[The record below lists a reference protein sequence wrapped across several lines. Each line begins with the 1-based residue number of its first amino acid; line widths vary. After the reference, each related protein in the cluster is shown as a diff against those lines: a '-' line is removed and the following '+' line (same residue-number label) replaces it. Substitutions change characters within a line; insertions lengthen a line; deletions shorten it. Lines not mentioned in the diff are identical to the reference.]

1 MARQIVAA
9 DDSDARVEPSLDRTV
24 EVERQPA
31 AWQGGLRMTTGS
43 AIGMVFAGWLCAVGA
58 GCGSDGPVATAVS
71 SGREVEI
78 VAENRKVGTD
88 AWQFWLHDYTR
99 ADDEGEQVKGYASA
113 TSVNHGE
120 PITFFV
126 SVAVP
131 QPYSIDVY
139 RMGWYGGRGATL
151 AKHLGPL
158 AGVRQ
163 PPCPIDAVTGLIECR
178 WEPSQTLAVPEGWR
192 SGIYL
197 AVLRTK
203 DRFASFVPFVVRAD
217 DRVPDILY
225 QQSVTTYQAYN
236 DYPSDGVRGK
246 SLYGGSFGPATVAG
260 NTRAVM
266 VSFDRP
272 YARDGAGQFLDWEID
287 FVRFLERSGYDV
299 GYTTD
304 VDTHLHGE
312 RLLATR
318 AFLSV
323 GHDEYWSRAMV
334 DAVTA
339 ARDHG
344 VHLGFFGANAA
355 YWQVRFEPS
364 ATGMPA
370 RRMVCYKDA
379 ALDPV
384 QGPTTTARWRDVP
397 VGRPEQS
404 LIGIQYD
411 AIIAGGIHGA
421 YADYV
426 VQNAGHWVYADTGL
440 ADGDVVPGIVGYE
453 TDAFD
458 ATVAAPAARAGC
470 ATILS
475 TSPFVGF
482 AGDSALASSSIY
494 QAPSGAWVFAAGTIG
509 WSLGLD
515 DYGERAAPDARLQRT
530 TGNIL
535 NAFVFGAP

>member
-1 MARQIVAA
+1 
-9 DDSDARVEPSLDRTV
+9 
-24 EVERQPA
+24 
-31 AWQGGLRMTTGS
+31 MTTGS
-43 AIGMVFAGWLCAVGA
+43 AIRLVTAGWLCVAVA
-58 GCGSDGPVATAVS
+58 GCGSDGAPVTTAVS
-71 SGREVEI
+71 SARDTEI
-78 VAENRKVGTD
+78 VIENRKVGTD
-88 AWQFWLHDYTR
+88 AWQFWQHGYTR
-99 ADDEGEQVKGYASA
+99 ADDTTEQVKGYASA

-120 PITFFV
+120 AVTFFV

-131 QPYSIDVY
+131 QPYAIDVY

-151 AKHLGPL
+151 AKHVGPL
-158 AGVRQ
+158 DGITQ
-163 PPCPIDAVTGLIECR
+163 PPCPIAADTGLIECR
-178 WEPSQTLAVPEGWR
+178 WEPSYTLAIPKSWR
-192 SGIYL
+192 TGIYL

-203 DRFASFVPFVVRAD
+203 DRYASFVPFVVRAD
-217 DRVPDILY
+217 ERAPDILY

-246 SLYGGSFGPATVAG
+246 SLYGGSFGPETIAG

-272 YARDGAGQFLDWEID
+272 YARDGAGDFLEWEIA

-304 VDTHLHGE
+304 LDTHLHGE
-312 RLLATR
+312 RLLASR

-323 GHDEYWSRAMV
+323 GHDEYWSLAMR

-364 ATGMPA
+364 AAGAPA

-384 QGPTTTARWRDVP
+384 QGPTTTVRWRDAP
-397 VGRPEQS
+397 VARPEQS
-404 LIGIQYD
+404 LIGIQYGD
-411 AIIAGGIHGA
+411 IIAGGIRGA

-440 ADGDVVPGIVGYE
+440 IDGDAIPGIVGYE

-458 ATVAAPAARAGC
+458 GTIVAPVARAGC
-470 ATILS
+470 AALLS
-475 TSPFVGF
+475 TSPFVDFPGSS
-482 AGDSALASSSIY
+482 GLAQSSIY

-515 DYGERAAPDARLQRT
+515 DYGDRAAPDARLQQATR
-530 TGNIL
+530 NVL

>member
-1 MARQIVAA
+1 V
-9 DDSDARVEPSLDRTV
+9 
-24 EVERQPA
+24 
-31 AWQGGLRMTTGS
+31 TTDS
-43 AIGMVFAGWLCAVGA
+43 AIRWATAGWLCVVVA
-58 GCGSDGPVATAVS
+58 GCGSGSPDETAVS
-71 SGREVEI
+71 SAREIEI

-88 AWQFWLHDYTR
+88 QWQFWEHGYTR
-99 ADDEGEQVKGYASA
+99 GDDEVEQVKGYASA

-120 PITFFV
+120 PIAFFV
-126 SVAVP
+126 SLAVA
-131 QPYSIDVY
+131 QPYTIDVY

-151 AKHLGPL
+151 AKHVGPL
-158 AGVRQ
+158 DGFPQA
-163 PPCPIDAVTGLIECR
+163 PCPIDPVTGLIECR
-178 WEPSQTLAVPEGWR
+178 WEPSYTLAVPEGWR
-192 SGIYL
+192 TGIYL

-203 DRFASFVPFVVRAD
+203 DHFANFVPFVVRAD
-217 DRVPDILY
+217 DRAADLLY

-236 DYPSDGVRGK
+236 DYPADGVRGK
-246 SLYGGSFGPATVAG
+246 SLYGGSFGPETIAG

-272 YARDGAGQFLDWEID
+272 YARDGAGQFLDWEVD

-299 GYTTD
+299 SYTTD

-312 RLLATR
+312 RLLASR

-323 GHDEYWSRAMV
+323 GHDEYWSRAMF

-339 ARDHG
+339 ARDRG

-364 ATGMPA
+364 ATGAPT

-384 QGPTTTARWRDVP
+384 QGPTTTVRWRDVP
-397 VGRPEQS
+397 VDRPEQS
-404 LIGIQYD
+404 LIGIQYGD
-411 AIIAGGIHGA
+411 IIAGGIHGA
-421 YADYV
+421 YGDYV

-440 ADGDVVPGIVGYE
+440 ADGDVIPGIVGYE

-458 ATVAAPAARAGC
+458 ATAPPAAARAGC
-470 ATILS
+470 ATLLS

-482 AGDSALASSSIY
+482 AGDSAVARSSIH

-515 DYGERAAPDARLQRT
+515 DYGERAVPDARLQQT
-530 TGNIL
+530 THNIL